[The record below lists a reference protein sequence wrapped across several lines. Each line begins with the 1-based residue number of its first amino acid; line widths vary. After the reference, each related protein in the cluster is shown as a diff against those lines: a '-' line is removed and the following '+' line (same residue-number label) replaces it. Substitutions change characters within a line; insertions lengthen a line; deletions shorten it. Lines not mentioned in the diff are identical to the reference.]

1 MKRRNYLWI
10 VSLLTGLLLAIIT
23 GYGLYRYRYATYKNM
38 VSHTLKIALLQELE
52 PVEAEPVIYSTN
64 EMNDEIDSA
73 TTDTLL
79 LTTTTSEKQ
88 EKHYVD
94 AALFQH
100 NIAQDGALLGL
111 HSYQLYKKPVVAD
124 SLYKRWETLLSDN
137 STFRTDIL
145 LRLTTSLYKR
155 WETLLSDNSTF
166 RTDILLRLTTRNAK
180 TGGRTVFVPSNA
192 SRCDADS
199 LCTWYAGGY
208 CELEATAY
216 ACPIGCRLL
225 TAWDWLI
232 LLFAFVLCPFIYLDR
247 HRFCS
252 LRTTSL
258 VREAGKPIG
267 EESGKETHA
276 NESSQNIVYTLG
288 ENVYFDVSAMTLSD
302 KFRKRSVD
310 LQPMEAGLL
319 KCLREAEGCRMDK
332 EALLHELWSDN
343 AGMYSLHSSVSRL
356 RKKLKAISQ
365 AEIKNQGRY
374 YILIF

>member
-1 MKRRNYLWI
+1 MKKRNYLWI
-10 VSLLTGLLLAIIT
+10 VGLLTGLLSAAIT
-23 GYGLYRYRYATYKNM
+23 GYGLYHYRYAVYKNM

-73 TTDTLL
+73 TIDTLL

-88 EKHYVD
+88 EKHYVN

-137 STFRTDIL
+137 SAFRTDIR
-145 LRLTTSLYKR
+145 LRLTSRNTK
-155 WETLLSDNSTF
+155 
-166 RTDILLRLTTRNAK
+166 TD
-180 TGGRTVFVPSNA
+180 GRTVFVPSNA

-232 LLFAFVLCPFIYLDR
+232 LLFAFVLCPFIYLNR
-247 HRFCS
+247 YRFCS

-267 EESGKETHA
+267 EESGLGTYTD
-276 NESSQNIVYTLG
+276 ESSQNIVYTLG

-302 KFRKRSVD
+302 KFRKQRVD
-310 LQPMEAGLL
+310 LQPMEADLL
-319 KCLREAEGCRMDK
+319 KCLREAEGYRMDK

-343 AGMYSLHSSVSRL
+343 AEMYSLHSSVSRL

-365 AEIKNQGRY
+365 AEIKSQGRY